1 VVGSHSPANSQPV
14 TKQKQRRMIGYS
26 DDGVKDASSGVYF
39 MSYGNSIVNGKRK
52 LHTGEERLHRK

>member
-1 VVGSHSPANSQPV
+1 
-14 TKQKQRRMIGYS
+14 MIGYS

-52 LHTGEERLHRK
+52 LHTGEERLHRKLVIYIWIDVNLFGWENV